1 MLEELVIKNFAIIS
15 DLRLSFEKGMTVL
28 TGETGAGKSIIIDA
42 VGLLVGGRGSADF
55 IRHGEDKSILEGQ
68 FFVNQRV
75 LPELQEV
82 MENLGIE
89 MDDPT
94 VIISRTLFRSGKNI
108 CRVNNQLVNTTA
120 LKQIGQYLVDIH
132 GQHEHQ
138 ELMNSERHIGY
149 LDQFASQ
156 EIQPVLTEY
165 QTAFQQ
171 QQTLA
176 RQLRQLETNEKEFV
190 QRMDMLNFQREEI
203 ETAEIVIGEE
213 QKLLEERQ
221 MLVNHQKITDALN
234 MSYQFIQNDE
244 MNSLSNIGQAMS
256 ELETISDLT
265 EDFKTLY
272 EEVSS
277 SYYQLEE
284 AARTIQSEL
293 SGMEMDEERLNHV
306 EERLNTIRQ
315 MKRKY
320 GDSEESILEHYQNV
334 VKELDESMFS
344 GAKQERLEKELD
356 AASEQVSDL
365 ADQLSTIRQAHAVV
379 LEEAIVTQLKDLY
392 LDKTVFK
399 VVVEEVKPYE
409 LGRDMVTFYI
419 STNPGEE
426 PKPLTKVASGGELS
440 RVMLGMKSIFSES
453 QGITSIIFDE
463 VDTGVSG
470 RVAQAI
476 ANKIHQIATDSQVL
490 CITHLPQVAA
500 AADHHYFIEKNVV
513 DERTQTTVYPLAEVQ
528 RIDEVARMLAGE
540 VITDL
545 SKQHA
550 KELLNMSTN

>member
-55 IRHGEDKSILEGQ
+55 IRHGEEKSVLEGQ

-75 LPELQEV
+75 LPELKEISDA
-82 MENLGIE
+82 MGLEIE
-89 MDDPT
+89 DQT
-94 VIISRTLFRSGKNI
+94 VIISRTIFRSGKNI

-120 LKQIGQYLVDIH
+120 LKQIGHFLVDIH

-138 ELMNSERHIGY
+138 DLMNSDRHIGY
-149 LDQFASQ
+149 LDQFALNK
-156 EIQPVLTEY
+156 IQPILEDYQVVYKKQQALTK
-165 QTAFQQ
+165 QI
-171 QQTLA
+171 
-176 RQLRQLETNEKEFV
+176 RQLETNEKEFA

-203 ETAEIVIGEE
+203 ETADLTIGEE

-244 MNSLSNIGQAMS
+244 INSLSNVGQAMS

-265 EDFKTLY
+265 ENFKALY
-272 EEVSS
+272 DEVAS

-293 SGMEMDEERLNHV
+293 DGIEMDEEALNRVEDRLNI
-306 EERLNTIRQ
+306 IRQ

-320 GDSEESILEHYQNV
+320 GDSEESILEHYQKV
-334 VKELDESMFS
+334 VKELEDSLFS
-344 GAKQERLEKELD
+344 EATQECLEKEL
-356 AASEQVSDL
+356 AEVTEKMEKLSG
-365 ADQLSTIRQAHAVV
+365 QLTTIRHEKAEV
-379 LEEAIVTQLKDLY
+379 LEEAIVSQLKDLY
-392 LDKTVFK
+392 LEKTVFK
-399 VVVEEVKPYE
+399 VVVTPCAPTEMGSD
-409 LGRDMVTFYI
+409 LVTFFI

-476 ANKIHQIATDSQVL
+476 ANKIHQIATGSQVL

-513 DERTQTTVYPLAEVQ
+513 DERTQTTVYPLKTTQ
-528 RIDEVARMLAGE
+528 RVEEVARMLAGE

-545 SKQHA
+545 SKEHA
-550 KELLNMSTN
+550 KELLNLSQ

>member
-55 IRHGEDKSILEGQ
+55 IRHAEEKSVLEGQ
-68 FFVNQRV
+68 FFVNERV
-75 LPELQEV
+75 LPDVKEALEQ
-82 MENLGIE
+82 LGIE
-89 MDDPT
+89 MDDQT
-94 VIISRTLFRSGKNI
+94 VIISRTIFRSGKNI

-120 LKQIGQYLVDIH
+120 LKQIGQFLVDIH

-138 ELMNSERHIGY
+138 SLMNSERHIGY
-149 LDQFASQ
+149 LDQFAIQ
-156 EIQPVLTEY
+156 EIHPILMEY
-165 QTAFQQ
+165 QEVFHQ
-171 QQTLA
+171 QQTLS
-176 RQLRQLETNEKEFV
+176 RQIRQLETNEKEFV

-203 ETAEIVIGEE
+203 ETAEISVGEE

-272 EEVSS
+272 DEVAS

-293 SGMEMDEERLNHV
+293 SGMEMDEKRLNHV

-320 GDSEESILEHYQNV
+320 GDSEESILEHYDNV
-334 VKELDESMFS
+334 VKELEESMFS
-344 GAKQERLEKELD
+344 GAKQERLEQEL
-356 AASEQVSDL
+356 AEATANVQVLSH
-365 ADQLSTIRQAHAVV
+365 QLTTIRTAKATI
-379 LEEAIVTQLKDLY
+379 LEEAIVSQLKDLY
-392 LDKTVFK
+392 LDKTIFN
-399 VVVEEVKPYE
+399 VVVEPVKPYE
-409 LGRDMVTFYI
+409 LGSDLVTFYI

-500 AADHHYFIEKNVV
+500 SADHHYFIEKHIV
-513 DERTQTTVYPLAEVQ
+513 DERTQTTVYPLSKEQ
-528 RIDEVARMLAGE
+528 RVDEVARMLAGE

-550 KELLNMSTN
+550 KELLNLSTK